1 MTVQSFDNLY
11 RDHKT
16 AGVPASGPHEP
27 EKVDLRDTFNA
38 VFLNLTGANAGA
50 IIKTSKSSLDGDLDH
65 AADVMAWVIGDA
77 TADNDG
83 VYQKVGASGSG
94 SWAKRGPLPYPVI
107 HLNNAG
113 AGDGNA
119 IVATTSVGL
128 PSAAYNVL
136 MLLNVTAANTSETV
150 TVAINGAA
158 AKPLKTRT
166 GNDPAIGAL
175 SVGMVLLCVDD
186 GTNLRA
192 LHEFDVTEFPALDI
206 LNTHFR
212 NTQIIGRGIAPE
224 VGVTTYA
231 NTFTFT
237 TPVARDGALVEV
249 SVWAS
254 ASGSIKIHRF
264 DSSFVLQETA
274 ELSLAAGS
282 NVLTVDDIG
291 EFTLK
296 AGDHLAYY
304 SSVAKV
310 TLQTCT
316 GPGLFYFTVGDTT
329 TVNHSNS
336 ASNVDAMVQL
346 KIGSLD
352 DEVADHMDRAA
363 PGRRVPF
370 HLGDR
375 RASIPAGASAAASAP
390 YLNMEPVPRDGRI
403 TACRVHMA
411 DAGPLQVVLFDRVG
425 DTLFRSDGRYGFDA
439 AAGSS
444 TIPLDIPIRKGQYVG
459 LASPTSELSLTSGD
473 RFEGRGYVAV
483 SGSSLD
489 ISRGVTATVT
499 TTNLHFGFDLELEA
513 PDDRVSRH
521 VIDLKTA
528 SSIAIIGNSYG
539 TGAYQPDTK
548 GWVQCVSAMLDHVIH
563 NYSAASNDAGL
574 RLDSIRQGH
583 TSWYFDASFGN
594 RWGTTGGG
602 VTFREY
608 NSDFAIIVL
617 GTNSP
622 HADDITKDTSDL
634 IETVMACG
642 SQPILMTEN
651 YEVTAGQMAAYRQ
664 LADRYGVPF
673 IDLNS
678 NAIKFPVTYAGFVR
692 SLHYNYRVALAHYSV
707 PAARALKRLLGS
719 PESAIKLYH
728 PHPDLTPASIDD
740 LIYDRTS
747 DLNGS
752 LQSKWTE
759 ISLGSAY
766 ALSGDA
772 NVAYMD
778 EIDDTGSY
786 SAPGTQSPSDYLN
799 LAADHPLS
807 FSDYALCRVFIN
819 AAFRNVQE
827 VKLYVGPSVATVKA
841 MTAFGDTY
849 ASQGQHTGFWKDVP
863 VRDGYAILNGD
874 DLNGSFHVNG
884 EVVFAIV
891 KAGSFNLQDVH
902 VEWVGIEGRND
913 DRQLPLAR
921 PKGTELITNPNLV
934 NSGALM
940 AGWTSTG
947 VL

>member
-1 MTVQSFDNLY
+1 MEPVKGENLPQAGGFDHLIGTTTNGGPFRISKNAVAANLLPFIVPDY
-11 RDHKT
+11 GYDTKADMDADLSPNAGQT
-16 AGVPASGPHEP
+16 AGVYL
-27 EKVDLRDTFNA
+27 D
-38 VFLNLTGANAGA
+38 GAN
-50 IIKTSKSSLDGDLDH
+50 
-65 AADVMAWVIGDA
+65 
-77 TADNDG
+77 NG
-83 VYQKVGASGSG
+83 VYKKVGASGTG
-94 SWAKRGPLPYPVI
+94 SWSFERPFPEEIAEVTMT
-107 HLNNAG
+107 
-113 AGDGNA
+113 GDA
-119 IVATTSVGL
+119 DAFVATSQSGQTSYGVDQLFVGRA
-128 PSAAYNVL
+128 P
-136 MLLNVTAANTSETV
+136 AANANGAF
-150 TVAINGAA
+150 TVAVNGQPALSF
-158 AKPLKTRT
+158 KSSDGT
-166 GNDPAIGAL
+166 DPAAN
-175 SVGMVLLCVDD
+175 SVKANMPLFWIYD
-186 GTNLRA
+186 GSQYVSLQNLN
-192 LHEFDVTEFPALDI
+192 LQQQFGVDI

-212 NTQIIGRGIAPE
+212 DTQIIGRGIAPE

-254 ASGSIKIHRF
+254 GAGSIKIHRF
-264 DSSFVLQETA
+264 NSSFVLQETKT
-274 ELSLAAGS
+274 LSLAAGS

-352 DEVADHMDRAA
+352 DEVVDHMDRAA

-411 DAGPLQVVLFDRVG
+411 DAGPLQLVLFDRVG
-425 DTLFRSDGRYGFDA
+425 DTLFRNDGRYGFDA
-439 AAGSS
+439 ATGSS
-444 TIPLDIPIRKGQYVG
+444 TIPLDIPVKKGQYVG

-473 RFEGRGYVAV
+473 RFEGRGYVSV
-483 SGSSLD
+483 PGSSLD

-499 TTNLHFGFDLELEA
+499 TTNPHFGFDLELEA

-528 SSIAIIGNSYG
+528 SSITVIGNSYE
-539 TGAYQPDTK
+539 TGSFQPGTK
-548 GWVQCVSAMLDHVIH
+548 GWVQCLSAMLDHVFH
-563 NYSAASNDAGL
+563 NFSVSSNDAGL

-602 VTFREY
+602 VTFRGY

-622 HADDITKDTSDL
+622 NVDDITKDTSDL

-642 SQPILMTEN
+642 SKPILMTEN
-651 YEVTAGQMAAYRQ
+651 FEVTPGQMAAYRQ
-664 LADRYGVPF
+664 LADQYGVPF

-827 VKLYVGPSVATVKA
+827 VKLFVGSSVSTVKA

-849 ASQGQHTGFWKDVP
+849 ASQGQRVGFWKDVP

-874 DLNGSFHVNG
+874 DLNGSFHANG

-921 PKGTELITNPNLV
+921 
-934 NSGALM
+934 
-940 AGWTSTG
+940 
-947 VL
+947 